1 MVITRAASVRLLRPM
16 PEHTSFF
23 SYLIAMFPALGENMH
38 NLGSSVFGVP
48 VGAHSA
54 EPIVCAASLVVLIIV
69 MALIVR
75 AKITK
80 LDESVIPDE
89 KLSLRTFFE
98 IFIGY
103 FYNMMKDMMGPKRAK
118 RYFPI
123 IGTCACFIFF
133 GNAIGLIPGFTPP
146 TSSWN
151 ITAACAVIVFISF
164 NYYGIKENGFGYFK
178 HLAGP
183 MPAMAP
189 LIFPLELISLCIRPI
204 TLSIRLMLNMAVDH
218 LLVTI
223 AAGIFVALL
232 PIPIMILSTLIII
245 VQVMVFCL
253 LSSIYIALATEHEE
267 HEAHASPASHAAPAA
282 HAH

>member
-1 MVITRAASVRLLRPM
+1 M

-38 NLGSSVFGVP
+38 NLGHSIMGKP
-48 VGAHSA
+48 VTAHNA
-54 EPIVCAASLVVLIIV
+54 EPVVASIFVALLVLLLAA
-69 MALIVR
+69 IVR
-75 AKITK
+75 PQLKDTDK
-80 LDESVIPDE
+80 SVIPDE
-89 KLSLRTFFE
+89 KLSLRTFME
-98 IFIGY
+98 ILIGT
-103 FYNMMKDMMGPKRAK
+103 FYDMMKDMMGAKRAK

-133 GNAIGLIPGFTPP
+133 GNLMGLVPGFTPP
-146 TSSWN
+146 TSCWS
-151 ITAACAVIVFISF
+151 ITAGCALVVFVAF

-183 MPAMAP
+183 MPALAP
-189 LIFPLELISLCIRPI
+189 LIFPLEVISLCLRPL

-223 AAGIFVALL
+223 AAGIFVLLL
-232 PIPIMILSTLIII
+232 PIPIMVLSTLVII
-245 VQVMVFCL
+245 VQVVVFCL

-267 HEAHASPASHAAPAA
+267 HDHGGGHGHEEHAHGHKAEAA
-282 HAH
+282 H